1 MPNYLAVIYDPS
13 AERPSSGLLKGQQST
28 LERNTYCFKRSIQL
42 PPQEDPNAAAIPSD
56 SRFTANAVLK
66 PMLFKSIDLRP
77 GSNLDVDADL
87 WQVAV
92 TLPAVQ
98 DLVSKGAVTVIQP
111 DSKLVKN
118 YPDVTIGYKLYSTK
132 DALQLIESS
141 YDLDLLEI
149 WAEGEE
155 RPEVVKAIAQQ
166 YEAIQ
171 RHLRMMAEGSYA

>member
-1 MPNYLAVIYDPS
+1 MPNFLAIIYDPS
-13 AERPSSGLLKGQQST
+13 AERPSTGLLKQQQSA
-28 LERNTYCFKRSIQL
+28 LERNMYVYPRSIQL
-42 PPQEDPNAAAIPSD
+42 PPQEDPNAATIPAD

-66 PMLFKSIDLRP
+66 PMLFKSVNLRP
-77 GSNLDVDADL
+77 GSNLDVDNDL

-98 DLVSKGAVTVIQP
+98 DLVNKGAITVIQP
-111 DSKLVKN
+111 DSKLAKN
-118 YPDVTIGYKLYSTK
+118 YSDVTIGYKLYSTK

-149 WAEGEE
+149 WSEGEE